1 MPKISEYLRST
12 HGRDGAIVLNMRK
25 GQMFSLNL
33 VGSRVLEL
41 LKAGIPGSEIAD
53 QISREFHVSRDIV
66 DQDIQEFVR
75 SLAEHKLLEGE

>member
-41 LKAGIPGSEIAD
+41 LKAGIPESEIAD

-75 SLAEHKLLEGE
+75 SLAEHKLLESE